1 MFQYVLANLLA
12 NNEDC
17 LGVLFLDGTGETVEM
32 ACAGLSPYE
41 MRVAGA
47 YLGIYLRQLRK
58 TLAGNHLGRPL
69 LVHIEKSGTHVY
81 AVPLPDGYYLA
92 MVQRQPALVAR
103 SRATLEEAVRQL
115 EREVFANGYH
125 GSHEP

>member
-92 MVQRQPALVAR
+92 MMQRQPALVAR